1 MSGLRMT
8 LESADRLPWRQ
19 RPAAL
24 LAVAAARALTGL
36 PPHRLRRALLL
47 ASRGARPATTAQA
60 LRARTAVV
68 SVSIACAGPRCLQR
82 SIAAALLCRLRGTW
96 PQWRTGVVTQPFAAH
111 AWIAVDGEP
120 VGEDA
125 GAVRDFSVVLSV
137 P

>member
-1 MSGLRMT
+1 MT